1 LFFSFKAQ
9 IVLLAILIVAQV
21 AFVIGS
27 IMGPMDDSEKAKGFV
42 GYSGKFQLYYDPV
55 IYS

>member
-1 LFFSFKAQ
+1 LG
-9 IVLLAILIVAQV
+9 ILIVAQV

-42 GYSGKFQLYYDPV
+42 GYSGKFLLY
-55 IYS
+55 SNLSFWN